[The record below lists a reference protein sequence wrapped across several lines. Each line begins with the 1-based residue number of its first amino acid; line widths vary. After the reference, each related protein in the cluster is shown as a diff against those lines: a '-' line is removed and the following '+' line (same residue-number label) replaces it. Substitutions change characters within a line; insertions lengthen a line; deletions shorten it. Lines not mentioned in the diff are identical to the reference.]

1 MYRLLH
7 VLTDTNIGGAGI
19 LLLNQ
24 LRHLDRLLFDV
35 LVVLPRGSELKPRV
49 RALGYDVV
57 DSRHGADASLE
68 RGAIGEYRQ
77 IIERYAPDIVHCHG
91 ALSARIAA
99 RRAGVPVRIF
109 TRHCAYPP
117 HGISTAP
124 FMRWVYRRVTDHLST
139 GIVAVAEAAREDLL
153 ALGATPDRIR
163 VIINGS
169 EPQRRLEVG
178 ELVELRH
185 KLGIKEDDIVAGI
198 FARLEPCKG
207 HRYFLEALAR
217 LPSDSHIRGLVCGR
231 GSLEAD
237 LRARAERLGIA
248 SRIIFAG
255 FCSDIAPYMNIS
267 KINVNCSVGTETSS
281 LALSEGMSLGLVS
294 VVSDYGGNGAMV
306 RDGVDGFVIPPAD
319 AVALAST
326 LRRLELDPSLLDAMS
341 HAAVESYLQRFTAER
356 MTRQLEDFYLFQLA
370 AAGVCRCL

>member
-7 VLTDTNIGGAGI
+7 VITDTNIGGAGI

-24 LRHLDRLLFDV
+24 LRHFDRSRFDV
-35 LVVLPRGSELKPRV
+35 SVVLPRGSELEPRV

-57 DSRHGADASLE
+57 DSQHGANASFE
-68 RGAIGEYRQ
+68 RGAVGEYRR
-77 IIERYAPDIVHCHG
+77 IIEMSAPDIVHCHG
-91 ALSARIAA
+91 AFSARVAA

-117 HGISTAP
+117 HGISTTPPA
-124 FMRWVYRRVTDHLST
+124 RWLYGRMTDRLST

-169 EPQRRLEVG
+169 EPQRHLESG
-178 ELVELRH
+178 EVAGLRH
-185 KLGIKEDDIVAGI
+185 ELGIKDDEIVAGM

-217 LPSDSHIRGLVCGR
+217 LPSDSRVRALICGR
-231 GSLEAD
+231 GSLEAE
-237 LRARAERLGIA
+237 LRAQAERLGVA
-248 SRIIFAG
+248 SRVVFAG
-255 FCSDIAPYMNIS
+255 FCTDIAPYMNIS
-267 KINVNCSVGTETSS
+267 RINVNCSVGTETSS
-281 LALSEGMSLGLVS
+281 LALSEGMSLGVVP
-294 VVSDYGGNGAMV
+294 VVSNYGGNGAMV

-319 AVALAST
+319 PDALASA
-326 LRRLELDPSLLDAMS
+326 LRRLELDRELLDAMS
-341 HAAVESYLQRFTAER
+341 RAAAESYAERFTAER
-356 MTRQLEDFYLFQLA
+356 MTRQLEEFYLNQLA
-370 AAGVCRCL
+370 AAGVCRL